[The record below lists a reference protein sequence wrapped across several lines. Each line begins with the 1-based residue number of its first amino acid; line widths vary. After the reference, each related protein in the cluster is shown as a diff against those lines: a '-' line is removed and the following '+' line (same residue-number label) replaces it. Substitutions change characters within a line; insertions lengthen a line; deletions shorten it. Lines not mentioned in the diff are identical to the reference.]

1 MRSPYEEL
9 DAAKDDPDLLQDTV
23 SSLLRE
29 NDPTG
34 AIRKDVRQWED
45 DHPKEAAAIGR
56 GPMKR
61 RELARA

>member
-1 MRSPYEEL
+1 MRSPYVEL
-9 DAAKDDPDLLQDTV
+9 DTAKDDPDLLQDTV

-34 AIRKDVRQWED
+34 AIRKEVRQWEE

-56 GPMKR
+56 GPGR
-61 RELARA
+61 REPIRA